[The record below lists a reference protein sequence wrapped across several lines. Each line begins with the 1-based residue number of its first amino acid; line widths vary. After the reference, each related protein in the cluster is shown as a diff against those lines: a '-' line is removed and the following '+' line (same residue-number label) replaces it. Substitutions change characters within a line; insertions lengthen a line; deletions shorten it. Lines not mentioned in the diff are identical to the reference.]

1 MPLVKILGED
11 KKIRIEGK
19 TAIEILHSLGLN
31 SNSTIVLKNG
41 RPIPDDEELSE
52 GDEITVMKSFSGG

>member
-1 MPLVKILGED
+1 MPLVKILGEN

-31 SNSTIVLKNG
+31 SNSTIVLKDG

>member
-1 MPLVKILGED
+1 MPLVRILGEN
-11 KKIRIEGK
+11 KEVRIEGK
-19 TAIEILHSLGLN
+19 TAIEVLHSMGLN

>member
-1 MPLVKILGED
+1 MPLVKILGEN

>member
-1 MPLVKILGED
+1 MPLVKILGEN
-11 KKIRIEGK
+11 KKISIEGK